1 MRSFKMKIG
10 VISDTHLQEVTS
22 ELVRMY
28 EEHFS
33 AVDMLLHAGDLV
45 SMDIVD
51 FLSQKPLHIVQG
63 NMDCRAIKDRFAEK
77 EVIQVN
83 GFRLGLIHGWGS
95 PVGIEKRI
103 RPEFGEVHAIVYGH
117 SHRSANHIRD
127 GVLFFNPGTACGF
140 ALPGSHSIGI
150 LDIAEEIQ
158 GTIIRV

>member
-1 MRSFKMKIG
+1 MKIG
-10 VISDTHLQEVTS
+10 VISDTHLQEVS
-22 ELVRMY
+22 SQLVRVY

-33 AVDMLLHAGDLV
+33 DVDMILHAGDLV

-51 FLSQKPLHIVQG
+51 FLSQKPFHVVRG
-63 NMDCRAIKDRFAEK
+63 NMDGGAIRDRFAEK

-103 RPEFGEVHAIVYGH
+103 RPEFGKVHAIVYGH
-117 SHRSANHIRD
+117 SHRSANHIRGD
-127 GVLFFNPGTACGF
+127 VLFFNPGTACGF
-140 ALPGSHSIGI
+140 AVSGSHSIGI
-150 LDIAEEIQ
+150 LDIAEEIE